1 MDVLPRVDILP
12 TVDSETELTITAPTV
27 IRLSNAFLPV
37 ECPLS
42 GRSESTGQMISVD
55 SYDQE
60 TVDHTCPILSPT
72 TPEPTVEDYDALR
85 EHLIRIGLPVSGGG
99 LHARLP
105 HPLLPSLPVSQVVS
119 RRGSAFVTEFETWP
133 ITPHIFQNCF
143 PFHFIFDKDLIIRH
157 MGVSISRL
165 FSRAVANEAK
175 ISDFFELIRP
185 SVKLTY
191 SNIRSSIHNVFILQ
205 TRRSTIIPKHSDP
218 TRKALQFRGQMVPT
232 SSRDGTPILF
242 LGSPRISSIEEL
254 EIQGLYLSDI
264 PIHDVTR
271 DLILLNKHFQVEVS
285 FARELEETKQA
296 LMVEKA
302 RVVDEKNRADRLL
315 HAMLPPS
322 IAAELKS
329 GVEVSATEHPA
340 VTILFSDIRGFTEI
354 CKDCRPMEVVGMLNQ
369 LYTLFDNLIEKHQVY
384 KVGET
389 FVYILLKDMYP
400 RKAQVHH
407 LGLCVGK

>member
-1 MDVLPRVDILP
+1 MVPNTSEVDILP

-27 IRLSNAFLPV
+27 IRLSNAFLPLD
-37 ECPLS
+37 CPVT
-42 GRSESTGQMISVD
+42 GRSESTGQMISEN
-55 SYDQE
+55 SYGQE

-72 TPEPTVEDYDALR
+72 TPEPMIEDYDALR
-85 EHLIRIGLPVSGGG
+85 EHLLRILPVGGG
-99 LHARLP
+99 LHPRLP

-119 RRGSAFVTEFETWP
+119 RRGSAFVTEVETWP

-143 PFHFIFDKDLIIRH
+143 PFHLIFDKDLVIRH

-175 ISDFFELIRP
+175 ISDFFELNRP
-185 SVKLTY
+185 SVKFTY
-191 SNIRSSIHNVFILQ
+191 SSIRSSIHNVFILQ

-218 TRKALQFRGQMVPT
+218 TRKPLQFRGQMVPT

-271 DLILLNKHFQVEVS
+271 DLILLNKHFQVEVNI
-285 FARELEETKQA
+285 ARELEETKEA
-296 LMVEKA
+296 LLVEKA

-340 VTILFSDIRGFTEI
+340 VTILFSDIKGFTEI

-384 KVGET
+384 KVRPPHIQSPCMSD
-389 FVYILLKDMYP
+389 YN
-400 RKAQVHH
+400 
-407 LGLCVGK
+407 